1 MQRYEFIEHTADIGI
16 IAYGKTLEELFS
28 NAAYAMFEILADL
41 TNVEEKISTQINAK
55 SSKIEELLV
64 AWLDELLFD
73 FNTKLNL
80 YNRFEI
86 SHLTETEISAIA
98 YGEPLDKK
106 KHRVNS
112 EVKSVT
118 YHQLKVERVK
128 DIWQAQVI
136 FDI

>member
-16 IAYGKTLEELFS
+16 IAYGKTPEELFS

-41 TNVEEKISTQINAK
+41 TNVEEQVSSQLNVK
-55 SSKIEELLV
+55 SSSISELLV

-80 YNRFEI
+80 YKRFEI
-86 SHLTETEISAIA
+86 LRLTETEISAIA

-106 KHRVNS
+106 KHIVNS

-118 YHQLKVERVK
+118 YHQLKVEKVNEVWK
-128 DIWQAQVI
+128 AQVI